1 VYWKEKEAAENAK
14 REQMQK
20 DTFDRQTFRS
30 LTRYYREH
38 DEDMVEGVDSVVD
51 MLQHDLEAWQH
62 LCDDLEEEF
71 GERPVEL
78 SNIDPIWES
87 EEEVRISMEAA
98 ERELREAEEQERAEA
113 ARQEEIRRKA
123 AEVRAAEEQERQRK
137 LEVSTSRTN

>member
-98 ERELREAEEQERAEA
+98 ERELREAEEQERA
-113 ARQEEIRRKA
+113 
-123 AEVRAAEEQERQRK
+123 
-137 LEVSTSRTN
+137 